1 MYISLSTTK
10 PWRPTDAFTKR
21 ARVAIAVAR
30 EDLANCSQAK
40 ITTSLEPLRRLLLN
54 GLGFHDLWHKLKKKK
69 VRVLMQTE
77 YTQLCDFTKIT

>member
-69 VRVLMQTE
+69 
-77 YTQLCDFTKIT
+77 K